1 MLAAEGEG
9 SLIGRLSAGVNK
21 RAGVE
26 SESGT
31 SYIKRKLVKEV
42 WDHQTCPYIKVIFIG

>member
-31 SYIKRKLVKEV
+31 SYIKRKLVKMR
-42 WDHQTCPYIKVIFIG
+42 YGIIKLVLT